1 MIVPDES
8 GLLPNEK
15 PDEDKTVLTA
25 LTAKSILE
33 DIQVV
38 AYILD
43 EEYISTIGYP
53 EPGRSVN
60 FTLEYKI

>member
-25 LTAKSILE
+25 LTAKSISE
-33 DIQVV
+33 SIQVV

-43 EEYISTIGYP
+43 E
-53 EPGRSVN
+53 
-60 FTLEYKI
+60 